1 MQWST
6 HQIVLSDLIGG
17 KTLLTSRWLAVNP
30 SYDEHCKRSDTR
42 TENTSQNIKKYKK
55 ALMEIL
61 VGETRHW
68 NLKKSNWNSNCTKL
82 DV

>member
-1 MQWST
+1 
-6 HQIVLSDLIGG
+6 
-17 KTLLTSRWLAVNP
+17 LAVNP

-61 VGETRHW
+61 VGETRH
-68 NLKKSNWNSNCTKL
+68 
-82 DV
+82 